1 MLGKHSLAIPPIRN
15 HLPRY
20 QSTMAKTQAAPSSPP
35 RVPFHSPTLKRRS
48 VSGNRAL
55 WSGFLKRNYTSLKED
70 HPDWAPKDIR
80 AHVGKLWAASPENP
94 KNH

>member
-1 MLGKHSLAIPPIRN
+1 MLGKHASATVFGNSTNPQSPASLSKYHGKNPGCPI
-15 HLPRY
+15 L
-20 QSTMAKTQAAPSSPP
+20 SAT
-35 RVPFHSPTLKRRS
+35 PTLKRKS